1 MKLNERPFMD
11 PANEPAGQ
19 TIKTALGEMFIC
31 YKEITGEAGGFSQ
44 EWNFSKSSGWMLKVF
59 DARKALF
66 YLIPLNG
73 GFKISMAIRENE
85 RETFLQDGELWMLQE
100 KLASSKKYSEGFA
113 MQFDISNRDDFQPAE
128 QLIKKLITMRT

>member
-11 PANEPAGQ
+11 SANEPARE
-19 TIKTALGEMFIC
+19 TIKTALGELFTC
-31 YKEITGEAGGFSQ
+31 YEEITGLAGTFSQ

-73 GFKISMAIRENE
+73 GFKVSMAIRENE
-85 RETFLQDGELWMLQE
+85 REAFCKTVNYGCCRKSWHHQKSIQKVLPCNLTSPAVTIF
-100 KLASSKKYSEGFA
+100 
-113 MQFDISNRDDFQPAE
+113 NR
-128 QLIKKLITMRT
+128 